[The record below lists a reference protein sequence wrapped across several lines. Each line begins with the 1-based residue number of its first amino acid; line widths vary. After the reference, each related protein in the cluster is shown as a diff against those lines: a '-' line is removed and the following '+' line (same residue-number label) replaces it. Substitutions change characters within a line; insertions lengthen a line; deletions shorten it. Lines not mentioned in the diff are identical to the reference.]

1 MDDVTAWSI
10 LAFVVAIANST
21 SLSASAFNLSLV
33 VVFIAVMLGIARPGL
48 PRWIGRE
55 DLAAPQ
61 NTARFFG
68 NRRICL
74 NIEGTLLPYDK

>member
-33 VVFIAVMLGIARPGL
+33 VVFIAVMPGIVRPGL

-55 DLAAPQ
+55 DLSAPQ
-61 NTARFFG
+61 NTRPFVG
-68 NRRICL
+68 
-74 NIEGTLLPYDK
+74 